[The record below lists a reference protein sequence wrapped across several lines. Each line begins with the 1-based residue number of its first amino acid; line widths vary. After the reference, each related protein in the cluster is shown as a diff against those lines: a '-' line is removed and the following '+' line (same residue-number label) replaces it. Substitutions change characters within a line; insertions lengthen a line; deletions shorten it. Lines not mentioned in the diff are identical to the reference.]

1 MDEIFGEIGK
11 ALGGFFGSAPVQLA
25 LQAIAIYLIILWL
38 AGAYWAFR
46 DMQQRTENP
55 ILPYVAASF
64 IIVFTPI
71 FFPLAIFVYK
81 IIRPHEKIGEVYERN
96 LAEEAL
102 LAEVE
107 AIHSCPT
114 CARRVND
121 EWIICPTC
129 RTRLNRVCPNC
140 SRLVGLDWSLCAWCG
155 KDFERP
161 EVLRE
166 VLAPAPRAAISS
178 PDSGRAAA
186 MGRPLELTETSMTP
200 SATSRPRA
208 GDEPPRGVGG
218 SMEPVPAEGPPTGR
232 AAIRRR

>member
-1 MDEIFGEIGK
+1 MDAIFGEIGK
-11 ALGGFFGSAPVQLA
+11 GLAGFFGSPVVQLA

-64 IIVFTPI
+64 IILFTPI

-107 AIHSCPT
+107 TIKTCPSCS
-114 CARRVND
+114 RRVNE

-129 RTRLNRVCPNC
+129 RTRLNRVCANC
-140 SRLVGLDWSLCAWCG
+140 GRLVGLDWSLCAWCG
-155 KDFERP
+155 KDFERAD
-161 EVLRE
+161 
-166 VLAPAPRAAISS
+166 LASYEPIATEMPRAIDS
-178 PDSGRAAA
+178 PAAASAAARPIDRSGRSL
-186 MGRPLELTETSMTP
+186 RTP
-200 SATSRPRA
+200 RSAPPNPSGAP
-208 GDEPPRGVGG
+208 GSYPEP
-218 SMEPVPAEGPPTGR
+218 
-232 AAIRRR
+232 